1 MTVCIIRQSLFFLY
15 FSFGY
20 MDIFNEEEM
29 AGGQNSEQA
38 QELIQLTSED
48 ILTLLCLD
56 LMFNNVSVLL

>member
-1 MTVCIIRQSLFFLY
+1 
-15 FSFGY
+15 